1 MGWRSEMRTESWW
14 CATAGKGDG
23 SGMTGDCDKVE
34 EWCGVKKQQR
44 SSREVHM
51 QVSGAVIQG

>member
-1 MGWRSEMRTESWW
+1 MRTESWW